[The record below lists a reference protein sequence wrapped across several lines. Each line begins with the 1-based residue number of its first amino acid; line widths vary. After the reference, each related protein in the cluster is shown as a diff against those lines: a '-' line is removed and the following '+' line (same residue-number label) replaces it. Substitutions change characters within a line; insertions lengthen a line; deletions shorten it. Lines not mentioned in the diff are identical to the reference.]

1 MQKDA
6 FIKKQEDDMKFY
18 KLELINREHSYNQMF
33 GHKGKMPDDLAS
45 QVAGI
50 KQSKTKLAM

>member
-1 MQKDA
+1 
-6 FIKKQEDDMKFY
+6 MKFY

-33 GHKGKMPDDLAS
+33 GKKGKMPDDLMN

-50 KQSKTKLAM
+50 K